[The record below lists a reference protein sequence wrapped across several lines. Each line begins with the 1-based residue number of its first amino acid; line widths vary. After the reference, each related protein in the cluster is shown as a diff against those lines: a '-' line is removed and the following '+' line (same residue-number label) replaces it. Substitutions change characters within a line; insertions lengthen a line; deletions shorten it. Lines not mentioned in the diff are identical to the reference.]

1 VKKLLIVWVL
11 ILGTWAFSQGPDERI
26 ILSFTINGKPTQLAL
41 DTGANAPV
49 LYRKA
54 AERLGVRITNA
65 PPALK
70 ASSGHLILPLTELVD
85 LGAFKT
91 QFGVYDQLPGSLAQ
105 EDGILPWQSIRNQAL
120 TINAEAL
127 DVGQPALMEP
137 PPHFKG
143 WTKLTIA
150 TNTPFLELEITGEG
164 EPGRILIDTGYPY
177 GVAISRKKWSKWRAA
192 HPAAPS
198 TPETGRFPST
208 GPFVAQE
215 AWAEENCGDGVCL
228 ALSESLAR
236 LARGEATRR

>member
-1 VKKLLIVWVL
+1 L
-11 ILGTWAFSQGPDERI
+11 
-26 ILSFTINGKPTQLAL
+26 
-41 DTGANAPV
+41 
-49 LYRKA
+49 
-54 AERLGVRITNA
+54 
-65 PPALK
+65 
-70 ASSGHLILPLTELVD
+70 
-85 LGAFKT
+85 
-91 QFGVYDQLPGSLAQ
+91 
-105 EDGILPWQSIRNQAL
+105 IRNQAL
-120 TINAEAL
+120 TINADAL

-137 PPHFKG
+137 PPHFKA

-150 TNTPFLELEITGEG
+150 TNSPFLELEITGEA

-177 GVAISRKKWSKWRAA
+177 GVAISRKKWSEWRAA

-198 TPETGRFPST
+198 TLETGRFPST